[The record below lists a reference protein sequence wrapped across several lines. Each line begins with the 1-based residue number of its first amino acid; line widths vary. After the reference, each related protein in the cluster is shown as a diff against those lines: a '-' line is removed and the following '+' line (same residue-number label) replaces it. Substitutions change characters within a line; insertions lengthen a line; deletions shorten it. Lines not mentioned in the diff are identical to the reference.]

1 MSMHHRD
8 TQTSNATSFVPKSHS
23 AVLLREEGAY
33 GFTDRQGVAFS
44 VTVAAAK
51 IPFYLPVS
59 VNTMT
64 AAPSAD
70 GAIFLA

>member
-23 AVLLREEGAY
+23 AVLLREEGVY

-51 IPFYLPVS
+51 VPFYLPVS

-70 GAIFLA
+70 AAIFLA